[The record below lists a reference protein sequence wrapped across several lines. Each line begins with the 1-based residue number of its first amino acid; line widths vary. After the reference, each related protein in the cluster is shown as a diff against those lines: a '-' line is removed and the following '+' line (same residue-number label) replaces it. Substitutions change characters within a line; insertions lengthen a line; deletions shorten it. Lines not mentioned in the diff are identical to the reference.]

1 MGSRALSTHKGP
13 KNHRTSK
20 GTREV
25 FEGKIHFCGSLFENV
40 SDPMKS
46 PRVAGGHPLLSLW
59 PQQNQE
65 RLLKGRGGPKGR
77 RFRSARYKY
86 VLEVACR

>member
-13 KNHRTSK
+13 KTAGPLRGPAK
-20 GTREV
+20 L

-46 PRVAGGHPLLSLW
+46 PRVAGRHPLLSLW
-59 PQQNQE
+59 GQQNQE